1 MSTLL
6 MVCFLVA
13 AFTAFVGALMLVFH
27 SRPMAAALG
36 MVLSMTAFGVL
47 YAMLHVPFL
56 GLFQIIVY
64 AGAVMVMVLFI
75 IMSLDAKEEGPEVGG
90 LQTFTAYVAGL
101 GLIAFLMLTVRKSSL
116 GVFPSVEKTFG
127 SIKSF
132 GHLLVGNYAVPF
144 ELASLLLVGAMVG
157 AIVISR
163 RRWQ

>member
-6 MVCFLVA
+6 LVCFFVV
-13 AFTAFVGALMLVFH
+13 AFTAFIGALFLVFH

-36 MVLSMTAFGVL
+36 MAVAMTAFGIL
-47 YAMLHVPFL
+47 YALLHVPFL
-56 GLFQIIVY
+56 GLFQVIIY

-75 IMSLDAKEEGPEVGG
+75 IMSMDTKEEGPEVGG
-90 LQTFTAYVAGL
+90 LQTFTAYLGGI
-101 GLIAFLMLTVRKSSL
+101 GLIVFLMLTLRKSTL
-116 GVFPSVEKTFG
+116 GGFPSLERSFG

-132 GHLLVGNYAVPF
+132 GHLLVGRYAVPF
-144 ELASLLLVGAMVG
+144 ELASLLLAGAMVG